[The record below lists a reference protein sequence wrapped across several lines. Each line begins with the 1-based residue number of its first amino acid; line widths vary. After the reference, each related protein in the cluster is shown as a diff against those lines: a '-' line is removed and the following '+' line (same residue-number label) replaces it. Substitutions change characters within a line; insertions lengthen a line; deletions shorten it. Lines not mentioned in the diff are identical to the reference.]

1 MEHWVRLAYSNT
13 FFYAAV
19 FVFAFGVILWIAWSR
34 FFSESDVFKKISQ
47 SVMGFAVLML
57 FAGGYA
63 SVVAK
68 GLDGVVCAAARH
80 SFHVTCH
87 TRDESPLWFW
97 GHVVVL
103 TSFTVIFMLG
113 VLVFLVGMWGTDERR
128 ATDGA
133 GNVGLSGRVGKKQPV
148 AGKTSR
154 LLAFGIWAGAIVVST
169 LAWIAA
175 SLHHADGVR
184 GQVID
189 ALMAATPEKTAVET
203 YLQDHGALPQDNMAM
218 GLSPSV
224 DMRDRHVSEVK
235 IFKGSIML
243 KFDES
248 VGAPLRGRLVMLI
261 AVRRSSAVSW
271 HCASPDI
278 DDRFLPVACRKY
290 SFMSFR

>member
-113 VLVFLVGMWGTDERR
+113 VLVFLVGM
-128 ATDGA
+128 
-133 GNVGLSGRVGKKQPV
+133 
-148 AGKTSR
+148 
-154 LLAFGIWAGAIVVST
+154 
-169 LAWIAA
+169 
-175 SLHHADGVR
+175 
-184 GQVID
+184 
-189 ALMAATPEKTAVET
+189 
-203 YLQDHGALPQDNMAM
+203 
-218 GLSPSV
+218 
-224 DMRDRHVSEVK
+224 
-235 IFKGSIML
+235 
-243 KFDES
+243 
-248 VGAPLRGRLVMLI
+248 
-261 AVRRSSAVSW
+261 
-271 HCASPDI
+271 
-278 DDRFLPVACRKY
+278 
-290 SFMSFR
+290 